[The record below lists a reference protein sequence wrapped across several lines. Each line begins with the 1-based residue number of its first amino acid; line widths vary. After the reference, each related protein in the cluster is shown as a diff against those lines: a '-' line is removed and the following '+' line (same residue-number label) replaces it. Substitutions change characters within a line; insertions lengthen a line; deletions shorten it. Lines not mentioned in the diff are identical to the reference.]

1 MKYIIKS
8 TGYNVL
14 GDELQQELGQY
25 ESKIE
30 WVQPYLNRNWDTLEF
45 SSEYGALCQ
54 LRKMY
59 PDKVLTVLEDTGKV
73 ILTYGIESGLT
84 SMIIKQ
90 VKDN

>member
-25 ESKIE
+25 EAKID
-30 WVQPYLNRNWDTLEF
+30 WIQPYLNRDWDTLEF
-45 SSEYGALCQ
+45 FSEYEALCQ

-59 PDKVLTVLEDTGKV
+59 PDRVLTVLEDTGKV
-73 ILTYGIESGLT
+73 ISTYGIESGMT